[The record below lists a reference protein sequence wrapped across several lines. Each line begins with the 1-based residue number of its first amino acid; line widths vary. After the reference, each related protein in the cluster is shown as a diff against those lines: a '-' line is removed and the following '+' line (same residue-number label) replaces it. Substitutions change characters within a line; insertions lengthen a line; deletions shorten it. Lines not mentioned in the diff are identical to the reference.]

1 MSKIKTEFKDGILTI
16 QKIRTRH
23 TENDIENIDI
33 ENILYNEEYK
43 SKVKATAI
51 EEQNTIFMIKELEGL
66 NELGTKDAL
75 AVYSRNNTICYKKAH
90 VENIYKIFVKLPYK
104 FIKVAIGRK
113 YVKFRIFAYLKN
125 IYNLPIENI
134 AFAIDS
140 NNYKNTSLKQYNL
153 PKNKFKLLFEKNV
166 YGFKFKISDL
176 LDSNEEI
183 NNYVCF
189 NLKIDGQDIQY
200 KLGIVDKKIKS
211 KKEPR
216 KYYNLPLK
224 GKYIKDYAIH
234 IRRTV
239 AGNLILM
246 KRMIE
251 PEEKKIKFRFLECK
265 LISKVLYKL
274 GKFLTKHRKK
284 NINIFYEKFASKA
297 EEGVYELYTKCKESN
312 ISKNYF
318 VIDKIS
324 PDYQRIKNDK
334 NVVKRFSLRYYW
346 LVYNTTWFIA
356 SEAPSHLNILRS
368 NNKYFRRATYD
379 KKFVFLQH
387 GIIYMKNLGINSS
400 FKKGKEGE
408 SQYMVVSS
416 EKERD
421 VVVDMLDY
429 NEEQLIKTGLA
440 MYSSIEYNHI
450 NNKSEDIIT
459 VMLTWKPYEENLY
472 NFEESSYYKNIIEIY
487 DTLKKYVKPEN
498 IKIVAHPK
506 VYDLLNNTDLKD
518 SIWQN
523 PISEVLKISKMFITD
538 YSSACYNAFYQG
550 AGVVFYQPDLELYE
564 IENGKL
570 IPNDDEYIGQR
581 ALNNDEFIKVLD
593 KSIKN
598 GKIDL
603 SYLRTKEQEEMY
615 KTINEFSDGKNTE
628 RIYEKLKD
636 VKIV

>member
-51 EEQNTIFMIKELEGL
+51 EEQNTIFMISELEGL
-66 NELGTKDAL
+66 NEQGTKDAL
-75 AVYSRNNTICYKKAH
+75 AVYSRNSTICYKKAP

-140 NNYKNTSLKQYNL
+140 NNYKNTSLKEYNL
-153 PKNKFKLLFEKNV
+153 PKNKLKLLLEKNV
-166 YGFKFKISDL
+166 YSFKFKISDL

-211 KKEPR
+211 NKEPR

-581 ALNNDEFIKVLD
+581 ALNNDEFIKILD